1 MYDHVS
7 KHAKG
12 FEPRG
17 TVRSFN
23 NKYYE
28 KAAVVDQPSID
39 APYDVDEY
47 SFIAERTDKRVKI
60 PFTGPYTMV
69 DWSYDEH
76 YHRTGALGATA
87 EQRAD
92 ARRRFLLDVAEHVI
106 RPNAAAVVEAGCDWI
121 QIDEPALTTR
131 PDEVKFGVEAFNKS
145 VEGIP
150 SQRRSLHVCFS
161 DYSLLYPHVL
171 ELDDCFELQLEFAQR
186 DSRETGTSR
195 EERPGYE
202 PLDHFKEHG
211 GPDVGLGVLDIH
223 SDFIET
229 PELVRDRV
237 IYAAELLG
245 PERVHV
251 NPDCGLRTR
260 SWDVAFEKLR
270 NMVEGTR
277 LAEEALNQA
286 HAGARLNQAELAA
299 WSGTIRRCERQ
310 LSVRVFRMRTTL
322 KRGIGRGAAV
332 NGNGRAVLPPGVL
345 TPVTHYRQPD
355 PTRSIWG
362 SLARIFLLTVAIG
375 SIAVFGAAGG
385 VYLEALAAVEDL
397 APKEQVKLALDQLD
411 IAPANAPANA
421 LVIGYDHR
429 PEDGTAPSRSD
440 TVMLLRA
447 DPQGDTISMLSF
459 PRDLIVDVR
468 CPNGGRSLARIN
480 AAYSFCEVEGPSTP

>member
-1 MYDHVS
+1 
-7 KHAKG
+7 
-12 FEPRG
+12 
-17 TVRSFN
+17 
-23 NKYYE
+23 
-28 KAAVVDQPSID
+28 
-39 APYDVDEY
+39 
-47 SFIAERTDKRVKI
+47 
-60 PFTGPYTMV
+60 
-69 DWSYDEH
+69 
-76 YHRTGALGATA
+76 
-87 EQRAD
+87 
-92 ARRRFLLDVAEHVI
+92 VAEHVI

-171 ELDDCFELQLEFAQR
+171 ELDDCFALQLEFAQR

-245 PERVHV
+245 PERVQV

-277 LAEEALNQA
+277 LAEEALNRA
-286 HAGARLNQAELAA
+286 HAGAR
-299 WSGTIRRCERQ
+299 
-310 LSVRVFRMRTTL
+310 
-322 KRGIGRGAAV
+322 
-332 NGNGRAVLPPGVL
+332 
-345 TPVTHYRQPD
+345 
-355 PTRSIWG
+355 
-362 SLARIFLLTVAIG
+362 
-375 SIAVFGAAGG
+375 
-385 VYLEALAAVEDL
+385 
-397 APKEQVKLALDQLD
+397 
-411 IAPANAPANA
+411 
-421 LVIGYDHR
+421 
-429 PEDGTAPSRSD
+429 
-440 TVMLLRA
+440 
-447 DPQGDTISMLSF
+447 
-459 PRDLIVDVR
+459 
-468 CPNGGRSLARIN
+468 
-480 AAYSFCEVEGPSTP
+480 